1 MDRLRCATC
10 GLLNFATEAS
20 CLRCGR
26 SLEGARVEHAGW
38 DSPSPPTQ
46 QPPTPPRPEHQQ
58 PPSTSGPRYQDTARA
73 GIWNPKSPFHD
84 PHDGPPEPPPPP
96 FPSQGP
102 PYGQWQQ
109 QAPPGHPAPQVGAG
123 YPPPY
128 ASPIGFGSPQEQAIR
143 QIAEAQKDARNALI
157 ASLIGLV
164 TFCCFGG
171 IFLGIFGIVKGNE
184 ARRILDHYGVEQ
196 GRSMAVAA
204 TVVGALDIAITI
216 IFLVANFASSIL

>member
-1 MDRLRCATC
+1 MDRLRCVTC
-10 GLLNFATEAS
+10 GLVNFATEAT

-26 SLEGARVEHAGW
+26 SLEGAPQESARW
-38 DSPSPPTQ
+38 DSPPPPE
-46 QPPTPPRPEHQQ
+46 QPPPPPPR
-58 PPSTSGPRYQDTARA
+58 SDRPRYQDTAQA
-73 GIWNPKSPFHD
+73 GIWDPKATYHD
-84 PHDGPPEPPPPP
+84 PNAGPPEPPPPRYTG
-96 FPSQGP
+96 QGQ
-102 PYGQWQQ
+102 PYGQGQ
-109 QAPPGHPAPQVGAG
+109 PGGQSSQYGPG

-128 ASPIGFGSPQEQAIR
+128 ASPTGFGPPQHQAVR
-143 QIAEAQKDARNALI
+143 QIADAQKDARNALV

-216 IFLVANFASSIL
+216 IFLIANFASSIF